1 MLKETLTDML
11 VPIRHADEIRDL
23 KLKIQQHGRER
34 AKLAMEI
41 AQLCFSEGQQGLAG
55 KALVSGSN
63 GEFGEVLHL
72 LSRLIPREIKRP
84 ATSESQS
91 QGAAVAL
98 RHPPSQ
104 DQTQA
109 G

>member
-1 MLKETLTDML
+1 MPNETLIH
-11 VPIRHADEIRDL
+11 IRHAEEIRDL
-23 KLKIQQHGRER
+23 KLKIQRHGRER

-63 GEFGEVLHL
+63 SEFGEVLHH

-84 ATSESQS
+84 ATSEFQS
-91 QGAAVAL
+91 QGAAAAL
-98 RHPPSQ
+98 HLPPSQ
-104 DQTQA
+104 DRTQA
-109 G
+109 D